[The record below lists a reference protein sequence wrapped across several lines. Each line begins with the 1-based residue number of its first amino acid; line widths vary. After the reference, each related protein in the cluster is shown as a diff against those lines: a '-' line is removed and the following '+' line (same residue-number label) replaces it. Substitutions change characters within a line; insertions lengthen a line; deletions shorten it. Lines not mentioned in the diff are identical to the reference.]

1 MSPNQPLEGYQI
13 QLFKHEFF
21 PIGEITLF
29 QRGLGVACW
38 RHENNV
44 GSPRQVRAWQKTQ
57 TQL

>member
-29 QRGLGVACW
+29 QRGVGVACW
-38 RHENNV
+38 QHENNV
-44 GSPRQVRAWQKTQ
+44 GSPRQV
-57 TQL
+57 